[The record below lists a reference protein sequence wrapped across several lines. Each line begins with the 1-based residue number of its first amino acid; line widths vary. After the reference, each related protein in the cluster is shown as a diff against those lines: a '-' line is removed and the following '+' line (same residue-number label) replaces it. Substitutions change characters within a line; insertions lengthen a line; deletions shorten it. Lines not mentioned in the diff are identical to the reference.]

1 MAFALNFAALEA
13 SLLADALPSKRAR
26 SNSARKQAS
35 FVGPRDTHKKRETSS
50 ERDASPIARVLD
62 MTYPKSL
69 VNANGGVATYSSKA
83 PASFTAGIRTR
94 AASAALRAQALRCP
108 VRATPQRMSACARA
122 NAEADD
128 ALTRFH
134 EVDAMPNAS
143 VDGALRDVVDS
154 SLAAEEVC
162 AVDDWEKAE

>member
-26 SNSARKQAS
+26 SNSARKQAC

-50 ERDASPIARVLD
+50 ERDAFPIARVLD
-62 MTYPKSL
+62 FTYPKSL
-69 VNANGGVATYSSKA
+69 VNANGGVATSAKA
-83 PASFTAGIRTR
+83 PASAAAGIRTR
-94 AASAALRAQALRCP
+94 AASAALRAQTMRCP

>member
-1 MAFALNFAALEA
+1 
-13 SLLADALPSKRAR
+13 
-26 SNSARKQAS
+26 
-35 FVGPRDTHKKRETSS
+35 
-50 ERDASPIARVLD
+50 

-94 AASAALRAQALRCP
+94 AASAALRAQTMRCP